1 MDPATREK
9 IREEEIKMAIFAS
22 KVFITPDYLRYK
34 RRTLN
39 TFNDEYDSYLSKIK
53 DANLTIVVASSGATT
68 IALFKYINSIV
79 QDSYKAGLG
88 VHSIVKDSNTA
99 GPASDPTIV
108 QGHIISGSKIKL
120 EDDFLNAKKSLKQA
134 LDHLEKLR
142 VLNNKLSGDLEG
154 LYNGNINRISAPFS
168 VLTRPE
174 TEAIAGSLGK
184 RPLDNINMESVA
196 KSQSYV
202 YTAIN
207 QIEDTIP
214 KIQKAYDNLHN
225 ADDESAV
232 TFGDFIGGIFDGLDE
247 IDLPDPLKKIFKIGG
262 KVFTVIDSLITGI
275 KTYSDDTKG
284 GRDKTGAAVHGISK
298 AAAGIAGGKAGAILG
313 AKGGAIVG
321 GAIAGPVGAGIGAVV
336 GGIAGAIAG
345 AWGAEEAVDIADEE
359 IQKEQKK
366 NKSKEKKDNGS
377 QNIPGLN
384 PAQNPN
390 LIDPN

>member
-39 TFNDEYDSYLSKIK
+39 AFNDEYDSYLSKIK

-154 LYNGNINRISAPFS
+154 LYNGNINMISAPFS

-225 ADDESAV
+225 ADDESAI
-232 TFGDFIGGIFDGLDE
+232 TFGDIISGIFDGLDE

-262 KVFTVIDSLITGI
+262 KVLGVVGAVKTAKDTYDKDI
-275 KTYSDDTKG
+275 KN
-284 GRDKTGAAVHGISK
+284 GRSKVGAAIHAGAK
-298 AAAGIAGGKAGAILG
+298 AAGEIVGSLLFVAGATAIIAGVTAAGATVGPII
-313 AKGGAIVG
+313 GAIAVAIASIAGAEVG
-321 GAIAGPVGAGIGAVV
+321 GAA
-336 GGIAGAIAG
+336 
-345 AWGAEEAVDIADEE
+345 ADGYDKDVQKA
-359 IQKEQKK
+359 QKE
-366 NKSKEKKDNGS
+366 NKSGDKKPDANN

-390 LIDPN
+390 LINPN